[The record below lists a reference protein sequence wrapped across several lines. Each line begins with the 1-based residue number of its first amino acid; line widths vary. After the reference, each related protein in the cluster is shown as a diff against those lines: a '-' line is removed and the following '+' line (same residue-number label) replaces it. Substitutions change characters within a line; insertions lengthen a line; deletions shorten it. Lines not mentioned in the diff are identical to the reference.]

1 MNNLFSILLILYT
14 ILIQT
19 ASPQINTCRFDAIF
33 KNPKP
38 LQCSISSRNLG
49 KSIYILYDVNPPEG
63 FNLRRDVYIRLAVFV
78 RNLQMEQG
86 FEFVK
91 LVLPPFRRLYH
102 WKSSHVYQDNVLWSR
117 FFDIP
122 SMKEFAPVLDFNEF
136 LAEINET
143 LVDPKRIPVDV
154 AYQLKHFEDMF
165 ENGVFRDK
173 YELEDCKREEYLR
186 GYLLHQPHLI
196 DKKFFCL
203 KFQGGASLL
212 TDVLKSSIQR
222 QKNSSPKIFAFLNA
236 EIVLHDHWGSDE
248 FWMARRSMRFNRE
261 LMKIANDFRR
271 DFLNS
276 TDLYDAVQRPFNW
289 KDEKPYRGAKGGDYL
304 CVHLRRGD
312 FIHGREKTTPT
323 LKSAATQTRNK
334 MRELGLDKVFVSSD
348 CSQFEYKNLKSYLQ
362 RGRMYRFMSES
373 LHQKSIIKDGGIAI
387 IDQIICS
394 HARYFI
400 GTFESTFTYRI
411 YEEREILGFPK
422 HTTFNT
428 FCKNEDL
435 ENCAKNSIW
444 PIVY

>member
-1 MNNLFSILLILYT
+1 MNNLSTVIFIVFILF
-14 ILIQT
+14 IQT
-19 ASPQINTCRFDAIF
+19 VCPQTNACWFHEIF
-33 KNPKP
+33 TNPEP
-38 LQCSISSRNLG
+38 LQCSLSSRNLG

-78 RNLQMEQG
+78 RNLQMESG

-122 SMKEFAPVLDFNEF
+122 SMKAFTPVLDYDEF
-136 LAEINET
+136 LDEIHET
-143 LVDPKRIPVDV
+143 LVDPNRISVDV

-173 YELEDCKREEYLR
+173 YELEECKREEHLR
-186 GYLLHQPHLI
+186 GYLLHQPQLI
-196 DKKFFCL
+196 ENKFICL

-222 QKNSSPKIFAFLNA
+222 LKHSPKIFALLNA
-236 EIVLHDHWGSDE
+236 EIVLHDQWGSDE

-261 LMKIANDFRR
+261 LVKIANDFRK
-271 DFLNS
+271 DFFNS
-276 TDLYDAVQRPFNW
+276 TDDSDAVQRPYSW
-289 KDEKPYRGAKGGDYL
+289 KDEKPYRGAIGGDYL

-312 FIHGREKTTPT
+312 FVHGREKTTPT
-323 LKSAATQTRNK
+323 LKSAGTQIRNK
-334 MRELGLDKVFVSSD
+334 MRELGLEKLFVSSD
-348 CSQFEYKNLKSYLQ
+348 CSQFEFKNLKSYLQ
-362 RGRMYRFMSES
+362 RGRVYRFMAES
-373 LHQKSIIKDGGIAI
+373 LHQKSLIKDGGIAI

-422 HTTFNT
+422 DTTFNT
-428 FCKNEDL
+428 FCKTEDL